1 MKIGIFGGTFDPV
14 HLGHMEVA
22 ALAKSY
28 LNLDKVIFV
37 PAGCPQLK
45 QLLPSATGK
54 QRLEMVK
61 IATGDNDR
69 FNTSD
74 LEINRKGPTFT
85 IDTLKE
91 MKEMLP
97 LGTQLWLIVGADAF
111 KEFNKWENYNDIL
124 KLARICVIRRE
135 GLDMGNEEFNHLKKL
150 AFENNVVFINKIT
163 QHISSTKIKKIIKQK
178 EKVKKYLNPK
188 VHDYIVS
195 NGLYKTV
202 KDK

>member
-97 LGTQLWLIVGADAF
+97 LGTQLWLIIPQSPVP
-111 KEFNKWENYNDIL
+111 NVSQ
-124 KLARICVIRRE
+124 LA
-135 GLDMGNEEFNHLKKL
+135 
-150 AFENNVVFINKIT
+150 VVP
-163 QHISSTKIKKIIKQK
+163 SSWSPSSIPELRFPSSSKR
-178 EKVKKYLNPK
+178 
-188 VHDYIVS
+188 
-195 NGLYKTV
+195 
-202 KDK
+202 